1 MLDRAHRLT
10 HPRDFTRV
18 ARRGRRK
25 AGKFVVCHS
34 LLVSQEDNSPVS
46 VPSDRGTRFGIVSS
60 KAVGNA
66 PTRNRVRRRL
76 REIAR
81 ELMTE
86 PVGDVVIR
94 ALPGSAD
101 ASWDQLRTEV
111 RTLLG
116 VTAP

>member
-25 AGKFVVCHS
+25 AGLFVVCHS
-34 LLVSQEDNSPVS
+34 LSLQNENAPALVPQPNI
-46 VPSDRGTRFGIVSS
+46 RARFGIVAS

-66 PTRNRVRRRL
+66 PKRNRVRRQL

-81 ELMTE
+81 EIMAD

-101 ASWDQLRTEV
+101 ASWNQLRTEV
-111 RTLLG
+111 HSLLG
-116 VTAP
+116 VRLS